1 MMKYTVHIY
10 LFLYT
15 STTLLDASKNFR
27 LYLYDATHQISHL
40 EKRLFELCIYIK
52 STNHYVIMLYAA
64 TFCKAISPLSE
75 EPFCVHTDI

>member
-1 MMKYTVHIY
+1 MYDEIYSTYIFISIYKY
-10 LFLYT
+10 
-15 STTLLDASKNFR
+15 LDASKNFR